1 MELLFFSFYFSIKK
15 NCFCLNWSKI
25 DENMRAQMALDW
37 IAKEQQQPGVISFEL
52 AKANQEIERAR
63 LSGQELRFFKE
74 KRDILLLASFQ
85 FETEIISFNW
95 NYFSKKR
102 KKEQKIYLIRKFY
115 RFFFLLMRFIINELN
130 VYILERQGIK

>member
-1 MELLFFSFYFSIKK
+1 MERKSQSDEGAELLVGRGVFVLQKLVRRGAFNLLILFHGFLISVPQS
-15 NCFCLNWSKI
+15 SKI

-37 IAKEQQQPGVISFEL
+37 IAKEQQQPGVISCEL

-85 FETEIISFNW
+85 FETEIISFN
-95 NYFSKKR
+95 
-102 KKEQKIYLIRKFY
+102 
-115 RFFFLLMRFIINELN
+115 
-130 VYILERQGIK
+130 